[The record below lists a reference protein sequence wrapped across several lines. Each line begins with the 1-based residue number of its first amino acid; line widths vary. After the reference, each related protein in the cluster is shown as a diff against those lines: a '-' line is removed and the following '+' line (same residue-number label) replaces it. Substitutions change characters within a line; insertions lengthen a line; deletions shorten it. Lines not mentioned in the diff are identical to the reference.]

1 MSFTLSQLVWAVRSR
16 KLGITA
22 ETSASLVLALA
33 EQQALAPRGLALN
46 KVTLTQSGQLFF
58 AGGVAT
64 SARAADQSLR
74 SLLAELLSHCSGDHP
89 ALNQC
94 AEGDATGLEVLSA
107 ALLKALVPLNRSAA
121 KRGLSRLHRRLQGC
135 EPPAEPDVQLATTP
149 AVVVRP
155 SSEAA
160 HARSVS
166 PSLTSAQGEYFAMT
180 PTLDIVE
187 VEYLD
192 EDPLVPCTE
201 GTPVVQATPRVDA
214 RVRAVWAAAYEAA
227 AYAADAYAADAGD
240 EITVP
245 LLREP
250 FAPAPS
256 APSWLP
262 VPNEPS
268 LASTPHA
275 PVYSQAAAWPLP
287 ASAPSSERTPFLGSL
302 NVRACA
308 ALEHSSQAQGN
319 TPSATLAPRMP
330 GLHVVPD
337 APGAADD
344 ALIFGR
350 FKAKRSD
357 AGQLIADFALE
368 SSVSQRKVAAALR
381 RCAGVRLREGEVS
394 CTPPPVGFLV
404 PLSSR

>member
-33 EQQALAPRGLALN
+33 EQLALAPRVLALH

-89 ALNQC
+89 ALCQC
-94 AEGDATGLEVLSA
+94 AEGEATGLEALAA

-121 KRGLSRLHRRLQGC
+121 KRGLSRLHRRLEGC
-135 EPPAEPDVQLATTP
+135 EAPADPDIQLAPNP
-149 AVVVRP
+149 AAMVRP
-155 SSEAA
+155 SGEAL
-160 HARSVS
+160 HARAVS
-166 PSLTSAQGEYFAMT
+166 PSFLSAQGEHFAMT

-192 EDPLVPCTE
+192 EDPQVPCTE
-201 GTPVVQATPRVDA
+201 GTPVVLATPRVDA
-214 RVRAVWAAAYEAA
+214 RVRAVWAAPFEV
-227 AYAADAYAADAGD
+227 DNGD

-262 VPNEPS
+262 LPNEPS
-268 LASTPHA
+268 LASAQHA
-275 PVYSQAAAWPLP
+275 PVYLQTAAWPLP
-287 ASAPSSERTPFLGSL
+287 AAAPSSERTPFLGSL
-302 NVRACA
+302 NVKARA
-308 ALEHSSQAQGN
+308 ALEQPNQARAN
-319 TPSATLAPRMP
+319 APSPTHAPRSP
-330 GLHVVPD
+330 HLHVVPE
-337 APGAADD
+337 AAEAADD

-404 PLSSR
+404 PLSPR